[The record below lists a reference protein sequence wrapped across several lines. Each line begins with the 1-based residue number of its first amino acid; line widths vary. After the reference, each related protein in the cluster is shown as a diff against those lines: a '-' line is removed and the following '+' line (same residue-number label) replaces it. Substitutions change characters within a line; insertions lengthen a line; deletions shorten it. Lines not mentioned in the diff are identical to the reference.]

1 MSLIRN
7 LYLDYINNSIVKRQN
22 NLKTGKG
29 SEILLSN
36 IKKWILLTHGMTW
49 ITFENIMLSERNQ
62 SQKVKHIILFH
73 IYEMSR
79 IEKFIIHTHRK

>member
-36 IKKWILLTHGMTW
+36 IKK
-49 ITFENIMLSERNQ
+49 
-62 SQKVKHIILFH
+62 
-73 IYEMSR
+73 
-79 IEKFIIHTHRK
+79 